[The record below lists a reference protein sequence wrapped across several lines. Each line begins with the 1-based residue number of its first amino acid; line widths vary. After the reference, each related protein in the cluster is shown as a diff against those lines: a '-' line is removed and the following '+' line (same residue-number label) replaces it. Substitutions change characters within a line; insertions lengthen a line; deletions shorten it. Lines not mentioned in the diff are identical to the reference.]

1 MKKFFASKAF
11 KAIWSIGLA
20 VFFFY
25 ITPACFSKTT
35 IGIVLGI
42 LVLLV
47 NGSGF
52 INKFPI
58 ITHISRFLVGGLFI
72 FSGFIKANDPLG
84 FSYKLEEYFEVFK
97 TDSGLSIFESFAHI
111 ALPLAILLCV
121 SEMALGFM
129 LLVGYKRNLTLG
141 LLFTQIAF
149 FTFLTFYSACYNKV
163 TTCGCFG
170 DFLVLKPWTSFW
182 KDVALLML
190 ITLLISGKENINE
203 LFTPLI
209 TVSLTLIAI
218 ILSFGFP
225 IYAWRNLP
233 PLDFRAY
240 KIGDNIKD
248 NMKAGENYKPAEY
261 ETMLAYKNLKTGEI
275 KEFTQKEYMTSKI
288 WEDTLT
294 WAWDTTINK
303 LIHDAVNP
311 PKIVDF
317 SLTSLDGNDMKD
329 SILNNKDYM
338 FLLICYDLTKTEDD
352 ETLHAKIND
361 LYKLADADHKK
372 MIALTA
378 GDAKQIDEYKHKH
391 QALYDFVNADGIVL
405 KTMVRANPGLILIK
419 DGTVIM
425 NWHHNNFPTYSDV
438 KQKYM
443 K

>member
-1 MKKFFASKAF
+1 MKKFLSSKLF
-11 KAIWSIGLA
+11 RAIWSLGLA
-20 VFFFY
+20 AFFFY

-47 NGSGF
+47 NGSS
-52 INKFPI
+52 ILNKFPI

-84 FSYKLEEYFEVFK
+84 FSYKLQEYFEVFK
-97 TDSGLSIFESFAHI
+97 ADSGLNIFESFAHI

-129 LLVGYKRNLTLG
+129 LLVGYRRNLTLG

-182 KDVALLML
+182 KDVVLLIL
-190 ITLLISGKENINE
+190 ITLLISGKEHVNE
-203 LFTPLI
+203 LFSSLI
-209 TVSLTLIAI
+209 TLTLTVIAI
-218 ILSFGFP
+218 ILSFAFP
-225 IYAWRNLP
+225 IYAYRNLP
-233 PLDFRAY
+233 PLDFRPYA
-240 KIGDNIKD
+240 IGMNIKE
-248 NMKAGENYKPAEY
+248 NMKAGSDYKPAEY
-261 ETMLAYKNLKTGEI
+261 ESGFIYENLKTGKQEHFNM
-275 KEFTQKEYMTSKI
+275 KNYPWQ
-288 WEDTLT
+288 DTLNWKWIAT
-294 WAWDTTINK
+294 DNV

-317 SLTSLDGNDMKD
+317 SIQSLDGIDLKD
-329 SILNNKDYM
+329 SILNNKEYM
-338 FLLICYDLTKTEDD
+338 FLLICYDLTKTENN

-361 LYKLADADHKK
+361 LYKLATADHKQVL
-372 MIALTA
+372 ALTA
-378 GDAKQIDEYKHKH
+378 ADAKQIDDYKHKH
-391 QALYDFVNADGIVL
+391 QAMYDFAQADGIVL

-419 DGTVIM
+419 DGTIIM

-438 KQKYM
+438 KQKFM